1 MMRARMDRKTA
12 RRVLAVLIITAVL
25 IGTAAL
31 PASAAALAAAPD
43 TARLNAVMTNI
54 TEWLTALTGGL
65 ATLLAAVGGVRYMI
79 AAGDPGEVLK
89 AKETLKYA
97 AIGYAIAA
105 LASVLY
111 GILASFVA

>member
-1 MMRARMDRKTA
+1 MDRKAA
-12 RRVLAVLIITAVL
+12 RRVLAVVVITAVMV
-25 IGTAAL
+25 GTLAL
-31 PASAAALAAAPD
+31 PAAAATLAAAPD

-79 AAGDPGEVLK
+79 AAGDPGEVMK

-97 AIGYAIAA
+97 AIGYSVAA

-111 GILASFVA
+111 GVLQSFVG